1 MKNGENVEAEFI
13 ISATGLALQKNFPFS
28 TMKVT
33 IDGEAYKA
41 SDHLMYNGIM
51 IGDVPNFAFV
61 MGYTN
66 ASWTLKADIA
76 SLFFAKLLNYM
87 KAKKVAKVVPR
98 EDPNN
103 WVAKKPFNAGLTSSY
118 FARARDIL
126 PKQGDRHPWKGG
138 GNYFLDLFKMSFS
151 SLSMESLEITFVEKK
166 NT

>member
-1 MKNGENVEAEFI
+1 MHYFFFASTIE
-13 ISATGLALQKNFPFS
+13 TFS
-28 TMKVT
+28 LLP
-33 IDGEAYKA
+33 AN
-41 SDHLMYNGIM
+41 S
-51 IGDVPNFAFV
+51 
-61 MGYTN
+61 
-66 ASWTLKADIA
+66 SWTLKADIA

-103 WVAKKPFNAGLTSSY
+103 PVAKKPFNAGLTSSY

-138 GNYFLDLFKMSFS
+138 GNYFLDLFKMSIS

>member
-1 MKNGENVEAEFI
+1 M
-13 ISATGLALQKNFPFS
+13 
-28 TMKVT
+28 
-33 IDGEAYKA
+33 
-41 SDHLMYNGIM
+41 
-51 IGDVPNFAFV
+51 
-61 MGYTN
+61 
-66 ASWTLKADIA
+66 KADIA

-103 WVAKKPFNAGLTSSY
+103 PVAKMAFNAGLTSSY
-118 FARARDIL
+118 FARAGDIL

-151 SLSMESLEITFVEKK
+151 SLCMESLEITFVDKK

>member
-1 MKNGENVEAEFI
+1 M
-13 ISATGLALQKNFPFS
+13 
-28 TMKVT
+28 
-33 IDGEAYKA
+33 
-41 SDHLMYNGIM
+41 
-51 IGDVPNFAFV
+51 
-61 MGYTN
+61 
-66 ASWTLKADIA
+66 KADIA

-103 WVAKKPFNAGLTSSY
+103 PVAFNAGLTSSY

-138 GNYFLDLFKMSFS
+138 GNYFLDLFKMSFA
-151 SLSMESLEITFVEKK
+151 SLSKESLEISFVDKK